1 MDDDLP
7 TEYDVIV
14 VGTGKLLKNKNDY
27 KFITKC
33 QTFSRYD

>member
-14 VGTGKLLKNKNDY
+14 VGTGKVILKM
-27 KFITKC
+27 
-33 QTFSRYD
+33 QSWRTFSPEDVSW